1 MSAIGPPLRRPVR
14 RSLLALGI
22 GAALAPRAWAA
33 TGPAG
38 ERFGAGAR
46 ASAPTA
52 DGQTGG
58 TTACPELLRHSFD
71 RLQDERPQSL
81 CQYAGKVLLVVN
93 TASRCGYTPQY
104 EGLEAL
110 HARYSAR
117 GLVVMGFPSNDF
129 RQERGS
135 REQIAQLCFDTYGV
149 RFPMFTKTVV
159 TGPNANPLHAALA
172 SATGEAPAWN
182 FHKYL
187 VDRQGRPVASF
198 PSKVRPDDP
207 RLVAEIERLLA
218 R

>member
-1 MSAIGPPLRRPVR
+1 MSESSSARGRRAR
-14 RSLLALGI
+14 RSLLAFAV
-22 GAALAPRAWAA
+22 GAALVPQAWAA
-33 TGPAG
+33 SGPAGGRDPAG
-38 ERFGAGAR
+38 ERAIAR
-46 ASAPTA
+46 PADAATTGTA
-52 DGQTGG
+52 
-58 TTACPELLRHSFD
+58 ACPELLRHSFD
-71 RLQDERPQSL
+71 RLQDEQPQSL

-159 TGPNANPLHAALA
+159 TGPNANPLHAALT

>member
-1 MSAIGPPLRRPVR
+1 MSESPPSQGQSVR
-14 RSLLALGI
+14 RSLLALAVC
-22 GAALAPRAWAA
+22 AALGPQAQAA
-33 TGPAG
+33 SGPAG
-38 ERFGAGAR
+38 ERGPTGERAPAR
-46 ASAPTA
+46 TA
-52 DGQTGG
+52 DDPKPG
-58 TTACPELLRHSFD
+58 TAACPELLRHSFD
-71 RLQDERPQSL
+71 RLQDEQPQSL

-110 HARYSAR
+110 HARYAAR

-159 TGPNANPLHAALA
+159 TGPNANPLHAALT